1 MMLLNA
7 FGEKYNKREI
17 ERVKEEHELL
27 LRRPSISQLGMQ
39 FFEEWPWPWVLGVL
53 NPIRNR
59 KLSSVGTRSNCKIEC

>member
-1 MMLLNA
+1 MLLNA

-39 FFEEWPWPWVLGVL
+39 FFEE
-53 NPIRNR
+53 
-59 KLSSVGTRSNCKIEC
+59 